1 MANLLRTGVLVMFVL
16 AAASR
21 AAMAQDAPDDKASIA
36 KGKQVLTLLTESKF
50 DEVVAQFDEKMSAA
64 MTAEQARAFWIQLE
78 GQAGRFKSYIDEQVT
93 APQPGYTAVLLGCQ
107 FENNGVNAMIVF
119 GRDGKIAGLGFKPRP
134 GP

>member
-1 MANLLRTGVLVMFVL
+1 MTNLLRTAALVIAVL
-16 AAASR
+16 ATTQAAT
-21 AAMAQDAPDDKASIA
+21 AQDKNDDKATID

-78 GQAGRFKSYIDEQVT
+78 GQAGRFKGYVDEQVT
-93 APQPGYTAVLLGCQ
+93 SPQPGYTAVLLGCQ

-119 GRDGKIAGLGFKPRP
+119 GKDGKIAGLGFKPRP
-134 GP
+134 GQ